1 MHRTKSEKMRDD
13 LIGEAVLLIL
23 KDNGPIN
30 FKTLAVKL
38 KIMASIER
46 DVERRGALSAAAL
59 EVEQK
64 VKSSSGVQTEVRSHC
79 YVNRMHHFM
88 VTDTQHKYDKK
99 H

>member
-1 MHRTKSEKMRDD
+1 MHRTKSEKLRDD

-38 KIMASIER
+38 KIMASTER
-46 DVERRGALSAAAL
+46 DVERRSALSAAAL

-64 VKSSSGVQTEVRSHC
+64 VKSSRGVQTEYRSHC
-79 YVNRMHHFM
+79 YVNRMHHLM
-88 VTDTQHKYDKK
+88 VNDTHHKYDKK

>member
-1 MHRTKSEKMRDD
+1 MHRTRCEKLKDD

-30 FKTLAVKL
+30 FKSLAVKL
-38 KIMASIER
+38 KIMASTER
-46 DVERRGALSAAAL
+46 DVERRSALSSAVA

-64 VKSSSGVQTEVRSHC
+64 VQSSGGAHSDAIKNC
-79 YVNRMHHFM
+79 NINGMHHF
-88 VTDTQHKYDKK
+88 VVNPTQHKYDKK

>member
-1 MHRTKSEKMRDD
+1 MHRTRCEKLKDD

-30 FKTLAVKL
+30 FKSLAVKL
-38 KIMASIER
+38 KIMASTER
-46 DVERRGALSAAAL
+46 DVERRSALSSAVA

-64 VKSSSGVQTEVRSHC
+64 VKSSGGMHSDVRKNCHINS
-79 YVNRMHHFM
+79 MHHF
-88 VTDTQHKYDKK
+88 VVNTTQHKYDKK

>member
-1 MHRTKSEKMRDD
+1 MHRTKSERLRDD

-30 FKTLAVKL
+30 FKTLAVNL
-38 KIMASIER
+38 KIMASMER
-46 DVERRGALSAAAL
+46 DAERRSALSAAAV

-64 VKSSSGVQTEVRSHC
+64 VKSSSRVYPEARKNCLINS
-79 YVNRMHHFM
+79 MHHLM
-88 VTDTQHKYDKK
+88 VNTAQHKYDKK

>member
-1 MHRTKSEKMRDD
+1 MHRTRCETLKDD

-30 FKTLAVKL
+30 FKSLAVKL
-38 KIMASIER
+38 KIMASTEL
-46 DVERRGALSAAAL
+46 DVERRSALSSAVT

-64 VKSSSGVQTEVRSHC
+64 VKSSGGMHSDIRKNCHI
-79 YVNRMHHFM
+79 NNMHHLM
-88 VTDTQHKYDKK
+88 VSTTQHKYDKK

>member
-1 MHRTKSEKMRDD
+1 MHRTRYEKLKDD

-30 FKTLAVKL
+30 FKSLAVKL
-38 KIMASIER
+38 KIMASTER
-46 DVERRGALSAAAL
+46 DVERRSALSSAVA

-64 VKSSSGVQTEVRSHC
+64 VKSSGGMHSDIRKNFHINS
-79 YVNRMHHFM
+79 MHHLM
-88 VTDTQHKYDKK
+88 VNTTQHKYDKK